1 VEIALRKT
9 LIVVPTYNE
18 AENIE
23 RLVAALLNL
32 PILDLSV
39 LIVDDNSP
47 DGTGKIADAL
57 AAQHPERVHVMHR
70 TGKQG
75 LGTAYVQ
82 GFRWALAHGY
92 QAIGQMDAD
101 FSHNPKDVP
110 RLLEA
115 LERADA
121 VIGSRYVPGGKL
133 DERWSLWRRLLSWWA
148 NRVWVGVILGSP
160 VRDNTG
166 GFRMWRRETL
176 LGMDLDRVRSNGYIF
191 QVEITYLALRLG
203 YTFAEVPIYFADRKY
218 GKSKMGLRIQLEA
231 ALGVFKVRNRYRHL
245 TAAQRAQHA

>member
-1 VEIALRKT
+1 VEIALPKT

-23 RLVAALLNL
+23 RLVSALLDL
-32 PILDLSV
+32 PVPDLSV

-47 DGTGKIADAL
+47 DGTGIIADKL
-57 AAQHPERVHVMHR
+57 AAQHPKRVHVIHR
-70 TGKQG
+70 AGKQG

-92 QAIGQMDAD
+92 EAIGQMDAD
-101 FSHNPKDVP
+101 FSHDPNDVP
-110 RLLEA
+110 RLLAA
-115 LERADA
+115 LESCDA
-121 VIGSRYVPGGKL
+121 VIGSRYVKGGKL
-133 DERWSLWRRLLSWWA
+133 DERWSIWRRLLSWWA
-148 NRVWVGVILGSP
+148 NRVWVGVILRSP

-176 LGMDLDRVRSNGYIF
+176 IGMDLDRVRSNGYVF

-203 YTFAEVPIYFADRKY
+203 YKFVEVPIYFADRKY
-218 GKSKMGLRIQLEA
+218 GHSKMGLRIQLEA
-231 ALGVFKVRNRYRHL
+231 ALGVFKVRNRYHHL
-245 TAAQRAQHA
+245 TPAQRAQHA